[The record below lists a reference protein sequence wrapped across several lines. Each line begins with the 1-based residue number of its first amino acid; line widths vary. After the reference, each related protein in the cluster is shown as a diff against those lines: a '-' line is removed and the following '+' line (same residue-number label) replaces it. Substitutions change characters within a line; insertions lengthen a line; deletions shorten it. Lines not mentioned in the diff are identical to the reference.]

1 VTEPG
6 VPVDEMS
13 SDGLPLNWG
22 PAPEEEPDLEALLS
36 GDAGYVP
43 EALRPLAGVLAAL
56 RAVPAPEEHDGE
68 TAARAAFLRFLPP
81 VEDDPV
87 PAAGRAD
94 DVRALPPP
102 PPPPPPPLTADGRPP
117 RNRHRH
123 RRRSPGRGRRTAIA
137 LLGSAA
143 AVVVGFAALAGAF
156 SGHGGQ
162 AGQPGRSLGATTT
175 AQPGGGTKSSVLEG
189 QATAEPTARPAPT
202 TPRSGPQATG
212 PAAASGRQELCQKY
226 YMFLAHPGPAEIRAV
241 KQLIALVGLP
251 VNVPVYC
258 AVSVPVGREPQIPG
272 PQIPGPF
279 ATAAGGQSGR
289 PGASVQGGTGGQP
302 GLPRAAVPGATGSQ
316 PGAPGASRPGDTGS
330 QRGVPGNPGTAGNS
344 APGGV
349 RGARTAR

>member
-56 RAVPAPEEHDGE
+56 RAVPGPEELDGE

-94 DVRALPPP
+94 DVRALLPPLLSP
-102 PPPPPPPLTADGRPP
+102 SPPPPLTADGRPR

-162 AGQPGRSLGATTT
+162 AGPPGRSLGATAT

-189 QATAEPTARPAPT
+189 HATAEPTARPAPT
-202 TPRSGPQATG
+202 TPRTGPQATG

-279 ATAAGGQSGR
+279 ATAAGGQSGL
-289 PGASVQGGTGGQP
+289 PGASRPGG
-302 GLPRAAVPGATGSQ
+302 TGSQ

-330 QRGVPGNPGTAGNS
+330 ERGVPGNPGTAGSS
-344 APGGV
+344 APGV
-349 RGARTAR
+349 RGARTVR